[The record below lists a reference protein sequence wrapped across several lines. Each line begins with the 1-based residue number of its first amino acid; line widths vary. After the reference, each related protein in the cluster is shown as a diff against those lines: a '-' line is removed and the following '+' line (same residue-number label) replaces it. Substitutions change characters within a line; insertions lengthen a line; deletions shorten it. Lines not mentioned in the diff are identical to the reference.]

1 MEENPGPTNAE
12 LNATI
17 TSLQSVV
24 EQLQTEYNE
33 LAQKTKYLLETRTDT
48 DKKVSELTERV
59 CTLERKLNASQSDL
73 QDELAQKIRE
83 ISEGRSGA
91 DKKVSELTEQLCTLE
106 RELRA
111 SQPDIQVAQNND
123 SKLET
128 AQVELAVLKSR
139 CNDAENRS
147 RRSNLVFFGLEDKD
161 KETWAES
168 ESRIIDL
175 CDKKMGIKIN
185 PDNIDRAHRIGAFNR
200 AKKRPIVVKFC
211 FFKHKEAV
219 LSSGYRLKDSGF
231 AVSDDF
237 SRPVQLAR
245 RKLVEFAKT
254 QNSRFRLR
262 MDRLHI
268 NDRCFMFDH
277 ESDNVREVDDIQSR
291 ELIDTPSTSN
301 QAPIQ

>member
-1 MEENPGPTNAE
+1 M
-12 LNATI
+12 
-17 TSLQSVV
+17 
-24 EQLQTEYNE
+24 
-33 LAQKTKYLLETRTDT
+33 
-48 DKKVSELTERV
+48 DKRELTQ
-59 CTLERKLNASQSDL
+59 TSTSLERKLNASQSDI
-73 QDELAQKIRE
+73 QDELAQKMRE

-91 DKKVSELTEQLCTLE
+91 DKKVSDLTEQLCTLE

-262 MDRLHI
+262 MDRLQ
-268 NDRCFMFDH
+268 F
-277 ESDNVREVDDIQSR
+277 QS
-291 ELIDTPSTSN
+291 S
-301 QAPIQ
+301 